1 MVFVGE
7 VYVPV
12 RNPEQESGTASLLA
26 CCRSPSHRLQEQ
38 PFLCFLWGNGR
49 ISSLRGPGIVPQDRN
64 SDGRRMTDGDPVVRP
79 EAHDTTQN
87 SRSKAVLEPRH
98 KVMTGPETGVA

>member
-1 MVFVGE
+1 
-7 VYVPV
+7 
-12 RNPEQESGTASLLA
+12 
-26 CCRSPSHRLQEQ
+26 
-38 PFLCFLWGNGR
+38 
-49 ISSLRGPGIVPQDRN
+49 
-64 SDGRRMTDGDPVVRP
+64 MTDGEPVVRP